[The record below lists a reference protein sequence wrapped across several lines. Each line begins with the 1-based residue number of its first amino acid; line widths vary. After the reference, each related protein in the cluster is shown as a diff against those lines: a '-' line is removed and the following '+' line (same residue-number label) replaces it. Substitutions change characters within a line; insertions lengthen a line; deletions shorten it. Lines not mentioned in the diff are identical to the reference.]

1 MNKLW
6 KAGPE
11 TKGDT
16 TVSIHVPG
24 FAIGERV
31 PLIIVLESIALTT
44 APQVEESGKNNHN
57 AIDNVTIEQIAN
69 IVEWWLRWDDYKNH
83 NFTNAYF

>member
-1 MNKLW
+1 MDFQGLEMVILHVQTLW

-16 TVSIHVPG
+16 TVFIHVPG

-31 PLIIVLESIALTT
+31 PIIVVESIGSFSIDKSSTSWR
-44 APQVEESGKNNHN
+44 VGKNNHN
-57 AIDNVTIEQIAN
+57 ANDNATIE
-69 IVEWWLRWDDYKNH
+69 
-83 NFTNAYF
+83 